1 MLKSIS
7 TVRWSQ
13 MGRLC
18 CLALSRMAVMVK
30 IIFMVILYNI
40 IMLRYKPYKKAYR
53 QKLPLLL
60 NRFFVIFTFE
70 GASNCL
76 MGKWEWL

>member
-1 MLKSIS
+1 MEPNGEIMLFGI
-7 TVRWSQ
+7 
-13 MGRLC
+13 
-18 CLALSRMAVMVK
+18 VK
-30 IIFMVILYNI
+30 DGCDGKDNFYGYTI

-70 GASNCL
+70 GANNCL